1 MRYKEQ
7 VRENLNAIE
16 IRVKYL
22 QAAMEGSKQMTNAE
36 AVKMFNEVLYSLNK
50 VNELVDLEREG

>member
-22 QAAMEGSKQMTNAE
+22 QAAMEGSKQMTNQE
-36 AVKMFNEVLYSLNK
+36 AIKMFNEVLYSLNK

>member
-22 QAAMEGSKQMTNAE
+22 QAAMEGSKQITNAD
-36 AVKMFNEVLYSLNK
+36 AIKMFNEVLYSLNK

>member
-22 QAAMEGSKQMTNAE
+22 QAAMEGSKQMTNAD

>member
-22 QAAMEGSKQMTNAE
+22 QAAMEGSKQMTNQDAI
-36 AVKMFNEVLYSLNK
+36 KMFNEVLYSLNK

>member
-22 QAAMEGSKQMTNAE
+22 QAAMEGSKQITNAD

>member
-22 QAAMEGSKQMTNAE
+22 QAAMEGSKQMTNTDAI
-36 AVKMFNEVLYSLNK
+36 KMFNEVLYSLNK